1 MTTTDNMPNKVHEDR
16 NIKRFREMLGIKQ
29 ETLAQELGEDW
40 TQSKVSHLETKDTV
54 DPAILEQVARVLK
67 VPVEAIKNFDEEA
80 AINIVANTVNNH
92 DNATGNSLF
101 MYYPTF
107 NPIDK
112 IVQLYDEKIALYE
125 RMLKEKNEVLEKLLA
140 KKK

>member
-1 MTTTDNMPNKVHEDR
+1 MITTDNMPNKVHEGR

-40 TQSKVSHLETKDTV
+40 TQSKVSHLETKDIV
-54 DPAILEQVARVLK
+54 DSAILEQVARVLK

-112 IVQLYDEKIALYE
+112 IVQLYDEKIQLYE

-140 KKK
+140 KRK